1 MSEVLDT
8 QYTDMDDEA
17 FESVLSS
24 GDFTSDTAE
33 APSEPL
39 SVSEDEVDESYE
51 EDVNSSENASDEQ
64 LEHDEEGVTDEEEET
79 DPDYPDEETEE
90 EETSEEASEDSDEQA
105 EPEPSELDELYK
117 PFKAS
122 GKEVSVKSIEEAKK
136 LMSMGV
142 DYSVKLQGFKQHRS
156 TIKTLQ
162 KNEIDEA
169 TLNYLIDLKNGNP
182 QAISKLLKEGEID
195 PLDLDVEEDSSY
207 TPSDHSVSPSQVD
220 LDDVIDRIQSTD
232 TFATTS
238 DIVTNQWDVTSKKAI
253 YAKPQYLE
261 ILNAHVANGTYTR
274 VMQEVERSRMLGDLH
289 GLSDLEA
296 YDKVGAQLF
305 SGSQE
310 VPTKRVSTA
319 PKQQPNTDRKRKASP
334 SKNTSKAVKPKYN
347 YADMSDDE
355 FEKLLEGN

>member
-8 QYTDMDDEA
+8 QYADMDDEA

-51 EDVNSSENASDEQ
+51 EDVNSSENASEEANNDEN
-64 LEHDEEGVTDEEEET
+64 TDEEEEA

-90 EETSEEASEDSDEQA
+90 EETSEETTEDK

-182 QAISKLLKEGEID
+182 QAISKLLKEREID
-195 PLDLDVEEDSSY
+195 PLDLDLEEDSSY

-238 DIVTNQWDVTSKKAI
+238 DIVTNQWDVASKKAI

-261 ILNAHVANGTYTR
+261 ILNAHVANGTYKR

-296 YDKVGAQLF
+296 YDKVGAQMF
-305 SGSQE
+305 SGSQS